1 MRIREEN
8 WTIPVLMEPSD
19 AEETV
24 YFCTVRDAWFLFL
37 IFVGLLLFTLY
48 LLVNIYRRREKRL
61 ELLRA
66 YYMFLIFAFI
76 ILIVLGIFLSNFIQI
91 QIVEGNEN
99 SGILFAGIVSLLFLV
114 WINVTF
120 GKLFEND
127 SILVKWILIVFVLY
141 ITLGTNFGTVG
152 FRIIFNTD
160 LIIPGVLQYHIFESN
175 SRVGIEFMFNN
186 LGTLLI
192 IWGGSI
198 IIKSL

>member
-1 MRIREEN
+1 MRLSEN
-8 WTIPVLMEPSD
+8 EWTIPALMEPND
-19 AEETV
+19 AEETI
-24 YFCTVRDAWFLFL
+24 YFCTVRDAWFLFI
-37 IFVGLLLFTLY
+37 IFILLLGFTLY
-48 LLVNIYRRREKRL
+48 LLINIYKNREKRL

-66 YYMFLIFAFI
+66 YYMFIIFAFI
-76 ILIVLGIFLSNFIQI
+76 ICAILLIFLLRVLKI
-91 QIVEGNEN
+91 QIVEGNKN

-127 SILVKWILIVFVLY
+127 SLLVKWVLIVFVLY

-152 FRIIFNTD
+152 FRIVFNTD
-160 LIIPGVLQYHIFESN
+160 VVIPGILQYYVFESN

-198 IIKSL
+198 IIKSF